1 MIDRVFWNWQ
11 NRDPETRQ
19 HTVAGILTMFN
30 DPPSRNTTLYDT
42 VDLGGLLEPYRLED
56 LLDTTSWPF
65 CYMYV

>member
-1 MIDRVFWNWQ
+1 
-11 NRDPETRQ
+11 
-19 HTVAGILTMFN
+19 MFN